1 LEKLRSETRTVLYR
15 VVQEALV
22 NTGKHSR
29 ASEVRVRFYEEGK
42 AVRLEI
48 NDNGCGF
55 AIEGAGTVRV
65 SKRLGLLGMR
75 ERVEMV
81 GGSFSVESAPGKGTA
96 VRIRIPQRT
105 RQSKQGKSKE
115 PTRENL

>member
-1 LEKLRSETRTVLYR
+1 LYR
-15 VVQEALV
+15 VVQEALM
-22 NTGKHSR
+22 NAGKHSR
-29 ASEVRVRFYEEGK
+29 ASEVRVRFHEEGK

-48 NDNGCGF
+48 DDNGCGF
-55 AIEGAGTVRV
+55 AVEGARMGRG

-75 ERVEMV
+75 ERVDMV

-105 RQSKQGKSKE
+105 RQVMRGKSE
-115 PTRENL
+115 ELTRENL